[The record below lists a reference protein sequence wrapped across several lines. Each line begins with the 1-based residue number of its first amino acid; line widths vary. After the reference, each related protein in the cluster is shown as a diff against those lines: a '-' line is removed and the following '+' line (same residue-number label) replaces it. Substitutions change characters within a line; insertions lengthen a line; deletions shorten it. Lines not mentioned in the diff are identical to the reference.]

1 MSNRLDQER
10 EKTLQPKRMQWAIN
24 EITDRGYEV
33 FNQTD
38 TFLQFVFK
46 GSLVT
51 LYVYSGWHTGKS
63 IKDGRGLENLL
74 RQIEQDKI
82 I

>member
-1 MSNRLDQER
+1 MSSRLDQQR
-10 EKTLQPKRMQWAIN
+10 EKELQRKRMQWAIN
-24 EITDRGYEV
+24 EITDRGFAI

-46 GSLVT
+46 GSIVT

-63 IKDGRGLENLL
+63 IRDGRGLDNLL
-74 RQIEQDKI
+74 KQLV
-82 I
+82 